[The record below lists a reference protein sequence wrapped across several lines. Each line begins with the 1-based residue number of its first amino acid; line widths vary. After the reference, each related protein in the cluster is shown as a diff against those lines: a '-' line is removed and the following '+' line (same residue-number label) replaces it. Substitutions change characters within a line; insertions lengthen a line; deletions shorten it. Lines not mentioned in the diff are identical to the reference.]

1 MYRLASTL
9 VKVYDPHLYHYRIWD
24 RLTDKTLGDL
34 WRLAPC
40 KYSKISGSHKKHNPF
55 IKEHF
60 VFVSETGE
68 EVINLDKY
76 AGVLKFLND
85 RYFKDDNLVADTKNI
100 IFLNFGGGGNE

>member
-9 VKVYDPHLYHYRIWD
+9 VKVYNPHLYHYRIWD

-40 KYSKISGSHKKHNPF
+40 KYSKISGSHMTHAPF

-60 VFVSETGE
+60 VYVSEAGE

-76 AGVLKFLND
+76 GGVLKFLND
-85 RYFKDDNLVADTKNI
+85 RYFKDDNPVCDMENT
-100 IFLNFGGGGNE
+100 IFLNFLEGSYE